1 MKRYVLIVVALLL
14 AGVAASAQQQKEKEK
29 ESPCAEAGTQYEMNQ
44 CAHKEFTTADA
55 ELNKV
60 YAQLVSK
67 LDVKRRARLK
77 ESELAWI
84 KYRDANCEYE
94 SSEYEGGTM
103 RPMVHSFCLARMTA
117 ARTGELKDQIEL
129 LELLEQ

>member
-1 MKRYVLIVVALLL
+1 MKRYVLIVTVALLL
-14 AGVAASAQQQKEKEK
+14 ACAGASAQKEQKEQ

-60 YAQLVSK
+60 YAELVAK

-77 ESELAWI
+77 ESEQAWI

-94 SSEYEGGTM
+94 SSQYEGGTM